1 MLRVLIIFSSV
12 HNLFNLYISWALK
25 AQLPLQCSGTNCKY
39 SKLHVKTKINKTEF
53 FIFAQEYTL
62 SQHQK
67 VVSKE
72 HIQFHTDNKIAS
84 YKSSYI

>member
-1 MLRVLIIFSSV
+1 ML
-12 HNLFNLYISWALK
+12 NLYISWALS
-25 AQLPLQCSGTNCKY
+25 AQLPLLCSETNCKY

-62 SQHQK
+62 LSQHQK
-67 VVSKE
+67 VMSKE